1 MLKALGMK
9 NLSWLTCHFNVAWE
23 SGTVPKEWQTGEV
36 VPLFKKR
43 NQSVCAN
50 YRAITPLSLPG
61 NAYSKVVE
69 RRVRLLVEP
78 QIEEEQ
84 CGFCP
89 GRGIM
94 DQLFTLTRILEGAWE
109 YAHPVY
115 MSFVDLEMVYDRVP
129 PEKLWEYGVR
139 RSLLRAIQALYS
151 KSKSCVCILNSKS
164 DSFLVGVGLHQ
175 GCALSATL
183 FVTFM
188 DRIPRRSHGGEGLQF
203 GGLGILALLFEDNVV
218 LMASSACDLQ

>member
-9 NLSWLTCHFNVAWE
+9 NLSWLTCHFNIAWE

-50 YRAITPLSLPG
+50 YRAITLLSLPG

-89 GRGIM
+89 GCGIM

-115 MSFVDLEMVYDRVP
+115 MGFVNLGKAYDRVP
-129 PEKLWEYGVR
+129 WQILLVWVR
-139 RSLLRAIQALYS
+139 GHSSGPA
-151 KSKSCVCILNSKS
+151 NP
-164 DSFLVGVGLHQ
+164 SFSE
-175 GCALSATL
+175 AS
-183 FVTFM
+183 
-188 DRIPRRSHGGEGLQF
+188 QF
-203 GGLGILALLFEDNVV
+203 C
-218 LMASSACDLQ
+218 S